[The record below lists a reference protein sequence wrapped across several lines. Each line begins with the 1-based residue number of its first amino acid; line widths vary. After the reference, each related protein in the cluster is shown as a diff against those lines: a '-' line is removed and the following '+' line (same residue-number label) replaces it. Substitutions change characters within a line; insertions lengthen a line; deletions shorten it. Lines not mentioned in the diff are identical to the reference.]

1 MKERETTKNVHFLLI
16 LRFEIQFCVSFSP
29 LKMSHV
35 ILIDTID
42 HIRDLES
49 YLKHCKD
56 AINDIDEDLAM
67 FNDMKECEIMV
78 LVQQKSNYNKQ
89 SEQRKEKMVKQME
102 MINNKI
108 IGLRETVE
116 NHSSNI
122 DIENIV
128 TNSEST
134 VIDRPQGLGID
145 V

>member
-1 MKERETTKNVHFLLI
+1 
-16 LRFEIQFCVSFSP
+16 
-29 LKMSHV
+29 MSHV

-67 FNDMKECEIMV
+67 FNDMKDCEIMV

-89 SEQRKEKMVKQME
+89 SDQRKEKMVKQME

-108 IGLRETVE
+108 IGLRETVK

-122 DIENIV
+122 DIEKIV

-134 VIDRPQGLGID
+134 VIDRPQGLSID